1 MIDINQNSALYPHSN
16 KINILIFLP
25 VFRLTVSITDPLSR
39 VIKKCS
45 DKLGLN
51 LLYLIIDITIVF
63 SMENR
68 TLTCLMLDSSH
79 AVLQISKFYWP
90 GENVKFM
97 KVRAGGLGG
106 GNFKPPSGGSRG
118 QSPQGKFY
126 LFKRCQIS

>member
-90 GENVKFM
+90 GENVKFV

-106 GNFKPPSGGSRG
+106 GE
-118 QSPQGKFY
+118 
-126 LFKRCQIS
+126 L